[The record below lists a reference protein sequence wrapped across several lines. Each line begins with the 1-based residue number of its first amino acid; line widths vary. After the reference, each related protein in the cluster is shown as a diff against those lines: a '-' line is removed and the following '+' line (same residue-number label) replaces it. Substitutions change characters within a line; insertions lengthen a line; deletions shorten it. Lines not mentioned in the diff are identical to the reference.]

1 MADKKISQFEDF
13 YGSGDSHTYFVVASG
28 VSSDVNARNYKWD
41 FKRLSVDLK
50 DEMFGGLYPFSGNDE
65 ALHVGIFDPTDARD
79 LKFDIGGD
87 TKMYIASGEG
97 MYIKDNL
104 RVSGDTYLL
113 ENTYVDEIFGNSGT
127 FTLLTS
133 DHSIAKNLKS
143 VTGCFSDSIIVGG
156 SHFNDY
162 KSSCNHYNYR
172 QYINA
177 ALNGSHSGL
186 YIDAR
191 TRDGGEQNVPL
202 IRLDAGLASANE
214 TFFWAN
220 SAGNIHMGSGAAP
233 TGKLNISYEDGIQFL
248 IDDFQSGQ
256 FIVKDGLVGIH
267 TEEPSTQLHVYAGDN
282 APIFIQKPSSIEED
296 MVGVSFNFG
305 NSSNSEAN
313 KPYAFIGGAIETNT
327 NNAED
332 GALVFHT
339 TLNNSSA
346 GIDGA
351 TERARITSLGK
362 LGLNDNN
369 PSSWIDSTVN
379 DGGIDGGNGLRI
391 KNSSTQL
398 KVEIGDFNDSYIGTT
413 TSSYFHISTTDSPRI
428 SIDSTGNVSVGD
440 IVAGTTPIG
449 ASKFKVIG
457 GFSFMQDLLCIDGV
471 SNTPSLYLRGTNSG
485 ASAAAIASDLNTI
498 AIGTTT
504 DNGATLPNPLA
515 VDNLGNIA
523 FGQTNTNI
531 SPGNIISSIG
541 RVDGKDITLRNRE
554 GSSWQ
559 QFTLVDG
566 PFNTNA
572 GFSFE
577 TSGDSGSNWSE
588 VFKVTTTDLLWNG
601 SQVAL
606 LSDIKDGTLT
616 VNNQSGTS
624 LGTFTAN
631 QNGDSVITVPDTPN
645 DGTLSIA
652 TNSGTVLGSFTAN
665 QSTNTTITVP
675 DPPAPNNGTL
685 KFIDGLGAQVGT
697 FTADQASDTEIT
709 LAASVA
715 VATAAAVGTV
725 KPGNGL
731 SVAADGTLSI
741 TNWNAGTEPS
751 LFTSDKRLKSNLK
764 FLTNAIDKVSKI
776 SGYEFVWTEDA
787 PLDLA
792 GKKDIG
798 VIAQDV
804 QSVFPDAVGNDSEG
818 NLAVSYH
825 KLIPVLIEA
834 LKDQQREINSLKRQV
849 ETIKNRS

>member
-28 VSSDVNARNYKWD
+28 ISSDVNARNYKWD
-41 FKRLSVDLK
+41 FKRLSSDLK

-65 ALHVGIFDPTDARD
+65 ALHIGLFDATDARD

-87 TKMYIASGEG
+87 TKMYLASGEG
-97 MYIKDNL
+97 MYIKDDL

-127 FTLLTS
+127 FTLLSS
-133 DHSIAKNLKS
+133 DYSVALDLKS

-156 SHFNDY
+156 NHFNDY
-162 KSSCNHYNYR
+162 RNSCDHKKYR

-177 ALNGSHSGL
+177 ALNNSHSGL

-191 TRDGGEQNVPL
+191 TRTGGESNVPL

-248 IDDFQSGQ
+248 IDDFESGQ

-282 APIFIQKPSSIEED
+282 SPIFIQKPSSIEGD

-305 NSSNSEAN
+305 HSSNLEAN

-339 TLNNSSA
+339 TLDNSTA
-346 GIDGA
+346 GIDGT

-379 DGGIDGGNGLRI
+379 DGGIDGDNGLRI
-391 KNSSTQL
+391 KNTSTEVKL
-398 KVEIGDFNDSYIGTT
+398 EIGDFNDSYIGTT
-413 TSSYFHISTTDSPRI
+413 TSSYFHISTTNSPKI
-428 SIDSTGNVSVGD
+428 SIDPAGNVSVGE
-440 IVAGTTPIG
+440 IIAGTTPIG
-449 ASKFKVIG
+449 TSKFKVIG
-457 GFSFMQDLLCIDGV
+457 GFSFMHDLLCIDGV
-471 SNTPSLYLRGTNSG
+471 SNTPSLYLRGASSG
-485 ASAAAIASDLNTI
+485 QPSAVIASDLNNI
-498 AIGTTT
+498 AIGTTA
-504 DNGATLPNPLA
+504 DNGATLPNPLV

-523 FGQTNTNI
+523 FGETSNNI
-531 SPGNIISSIG
+531 SPGSILTTTG
-541 RVDGKDITLRNRE
+541 RNAGKDVIFRNRE
-554 GSSWQ
+554 SNSWQ
-559 QFTLVDG
+559 QLTLVDG
-566 PFNTNA
+566 PFNTTA

-577 TSGDSGSNWSE
+577 VSGDSGTNWSE
-588 VFKVTTTDLLWNG
+588 IFKITTTDLLWNG

-616 VNNQSGTS
+616 IQNQSGTN

-631 QNGDSVITVPDTPN
+631 QNGASTVTVPDTPN
-645 DGTLSIA
+645 DGTLTVTTSA
-652 TNSGTVLGSFTAN
+652 GTNLGSFTAN
-665 QSTNTTITVP
+665 QSGNTTITVP

-685 KFIDGLGAQVGT
+685 TFVDGAGTQVGT
-697 FTADQASDTEIT
+697 FTADQAADTQIT

-715 VATAAAVGTV
+715 VATATAVGTV

-741 TNWNAGTEPS
+741 ANWNASVEPG

-776 SGYEFVWTEDA
+776 SGYEFTWTEDA

-798 VIAQDV
+798 VLAQDV
-804 QSVFPDAVGNDSEG
+804 QAVFPNAVGNDSEG

-834 LKDQQREINSLKRQV
+834 LKDQQREINSLKLQV
-849 ETIKNRS
+849 ESIKRNS

>member
-13 YGSGDSHTYFVVASG
+13 YGSGDSNTYFVVASG
-28 VSSDVNARNYKWD
+28 ISSDVNARNYKWD
-41 FKRLSVDLK
+41 FKRLSADMK
-50 DEMFGGLYPFSGNDE
+50 DEMFGGLYPFSGNEE
-65 ALHVGIFDPTDARD
+65 ALHIGLFNPTDARD

-97 MYIKDNL
+97 MYIKDDL

-133 DHSIAKNLKS
+133 DYSVAKNLKS
-143 VTGCFSDSIIVGG
+143 VTGCFSDSLIIGG
-156 SHFNDY
+156 AHFNDY
-162 KSSCNHYNYR
+162 KISCNHYNYR

-177 ALNGSHSGL
+177 ALNNSHSGL

-191 TRDGGEQNVPL
+191 TRDSAEANVPL

-282 APIFIQKPSSIEED
+282 APIFIQKPSSIEGD

-305 NSSNSEAN
+305 HSSNLEAN

-339 TLNNSSA
+339 TLDNSTA
-346 GIDGA
+346 GIDGT
-351 TERARITSLGK
+351 TERARITSIGK

-379 DGGIDGGNGLRI
+379 DGSVDGENGLRI
-391 KNSSTQL
+391 KNSSTQV
-398 KVEIGDFNDSYIGTT
+398 KIEVGDFNDSYIGTS
-413 TSSYFHISTTDSPRI
+413 TSSYFHISTNDSSRI
-428 SIDSTGNVSVGD
+428 AINPQGQVAVGD
-440 IVAGTTPIG
+440 LIAGNTSIG
-449 ASKFKVIG
+449 TAQFKVIG
-457 GFSFMQDLLCIDGV
+457 GFSFMQDLVCIDGV
-471 SNTPSLYLRGTNSG
+471 SNAPTLYLRGADSG
-485 ASAAAIASDLNTI
+485 QSVAVIASDLDST
-498 AIGTTT
+498 AIGTTSDDGST
-504 DNGATLPNPLA
+504 ITNPFV
-515 VDNLGNIA
+515 VDSLGDIA
-523 FGQTNTNI
+523 FGETSNNI
-531 SPGNIISSIG
+531 SPGGILTTAG
-541 RVDGKDITLRNRE
+541 RNAGRDVTFRNRE
-554 GSSWQ
+554 SNSWQ

-566 PFNTNA
+566 PFNTTA

-577 TSGDSGSNWSE
+577 LSGDSGGNWTE
-588 VFKVTTTDLLWNG
+588 VFKITTQDLLWNG

-616 VNNQSGTS
+616 IQNQSGTN

-631 QNGDSVITVPDTPN
+631 QEGNSTVTVPDTPN
-645 DGTLSIA
+645 DGTLTVTTSA
-652 TNSGTVLGSFTAN
+652 GTNLGSFTAN
-665 QSTNTTITVP
+665 QAGNTTITVP

-685 KFIDGLGAQVGT
+685 TFVDGSGTQVGT
-697 FTADQASDTEIT
+697 FTADQASDTQIT

-715 VATAAAVGTV
+715 VATATEVGTV
-725 KPGNGL
+725 KPGDGL
-731 SVAADGTLSI
+731 SVAADGTLSL
-741 TNWNAGTEPS
+741 TNWNAGNEPG

-776 SGYEFVWTEDA
+776 SGYEFTWTEDA

-798 VIAQDV
+798 VLAQDV

-834 LKDQQREINSLKRQV
+834 LKDQQREIDSLKRQV
-849 ETIKNRS
+849 ETIKRSS